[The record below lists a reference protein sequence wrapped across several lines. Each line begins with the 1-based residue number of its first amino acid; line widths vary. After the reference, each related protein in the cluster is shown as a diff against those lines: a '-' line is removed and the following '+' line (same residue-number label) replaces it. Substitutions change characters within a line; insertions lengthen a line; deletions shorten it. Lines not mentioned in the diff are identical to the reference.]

1 MMRRHSITALAAGFA
16 FLWLVVAAAAAET
29 RPGVAPAPV
38 PGAAG
43 PGAKAEMPET
53 TAAGPDTASAV
64 PPFVYRSEGKSD
76 PFKPFIETSP
86 ESQRMRM
93 GQSPI
98 LKGRPISPLQQIEI
112 DQFRLVGIAGDDHQR
127 TAIVEDGVAKRHYPL
142 FVGTYIGL
150 NEGRVASILP
160 DRVIV
165 EERAQAGA
173 QKGKIRRITIM
184 LHREEEE
191 EKP

>member
-16 FLWLVVAAAAAET
+16 FLWMVSAAVAAET
-29 RPGVAPAPV
+29 RPGPAPAPV
-38 PGAAG
+38 SGAAG
-43 PGAKAEMPET
+43 PDAKAATPDT
-53 TAAGPDTASAV
+53 PATGPGTASAV
-64 PPFVYRSEGKSD
+64 QPFIYRSEGKSD

-86 ESQRMRM
+86 ASQRMRM
-93 GQSPI
+93 GQTPT

-112 DQFRLVGIAGDDHQR
+112 DQFRLVGIAGDDRQR

-165 EERAQAGA
+165 EERAQAGT

-191 EKP
+191 GKP